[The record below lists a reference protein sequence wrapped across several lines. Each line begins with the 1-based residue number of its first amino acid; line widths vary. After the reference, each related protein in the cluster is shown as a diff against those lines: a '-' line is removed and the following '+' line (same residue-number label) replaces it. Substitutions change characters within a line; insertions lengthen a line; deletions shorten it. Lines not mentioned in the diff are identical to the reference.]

1 MFSQTDKQIDLS
13 VGGWQANSTGVWD
26 YEKRYSVEELDNTPS
41 LSSYTGAEET
51 WRLISSWYNNS
62 TQSAAWREYRRRHEY
77 RRLPKRLIDIGS
89 ADQSNRPRLV
99 ELQHEQGNLEYI
111 TLSHRWPSPLE
122 EEQRPI
128 LKLST
133 ASKTNMCRQI
143 PVSELSPVFRDSIA
157 LTRRLKV
164 RYLWIDAL
172 CIIQDDPDDQKSEIE
187 RMADIYKGSVCNIA
201 AAEDYQ
207 SNAGLYRH
215 RDTSRI
221 GLPKVDIKWDLHLRP
236 RLSDDLDH
244 DGPFYIMISDW
255 RKTNILRAP
264 VNQRAVSHSFATLSH
279 CQSCLLSRGNNLG
292 S

>member
-1 MFSQTDKQIDLS
+1 MFSQTDKQIDPS
-13 VGGWQANSTGVWD
+13 VGGWQANSIGSWD
-26 YEKRYSVEELDNTPS
+26 YEKLYSVEELDNTPS
-41 LSSYTGAEET
+41 FSSYTGAEET
-51 WRLISSWYNNS
+51 WRLISSWYNKS
-62 TQSAAWREYRRRHEY
+62 TQSANWRDFRRRHKN
-77 RRLPKRLIDIGS
+77 RRLPKRVIDVGS

-99 ELQHEQGNLEYI
+99 ELRHERGNLEYM
-111 TLSHRWPSPLE
+111 TLSHRWPSPE
-122 EEQRPI
+122 EERRSI

-133 ASKTNMCRQI
+133 ASETNMCRQI
-143 PVSELSPVFRDSIA
+143 PMSELSPVFRDSIA

-172 CIIQDDPDDQKSEIE
+172 YIIEDDPDDQKSEIE
-187 RMADIYKGSVCNIA
+187 RMGDIYKGSVCNVA

-207 SNAGLYRH
+207 LNAGLYRH

-221 GLPKVDIKWDLHLRP
+221 RLPKVDVKWDLHLGP

-244 DGPFYIMISDW
+244 DKSFYIMISDW

-264 VNQRAVSHSFATLSH
+264 VNQRAVSHSFAILSH
-279 CQSCLLSRGNNLG
+279 CQSCLLSRRKYLG